1 MWQQNKS
8 LISALWIRFVVC
20 RTANPT
26 ACKATANQILNIN
39 HQYNMQKYTKV
50 AEIKDAIAKAKAD
63 GKTIGLVPTMGA
75 LHEGHLSLIRRAAQE
90 NDVVVVSLFVNP
102 IQFNNKEDL
111 AKYPRT
117 VDADLKLIESV
128 EGTIFVLVPSVEEMY
143 PEPVKEEY
151 HFGPL
156 EEVMEGP
163 QRPGHFSGVAVVV
176 RRLFDIA
183 TPDRAYFG
191 EKDYQQLAI
200 IRNLIE
206 QIKYPI
212 EIVACPIVRADDG
225 LALSSR
231 NMRLSP
237 AARAVAPAIHD
248 TLEQAAEMAEYED
261 VDDVKEWVM
270 STLGSFHEVNADQC
284 PDGLKF
290 EPEYFEVVNA
300 RTLQPI
306 ENWEEAGNDGAVGC
320 IAVWL
325 DGVRLIDIVKF

>member
-1 MWQQNKS
+1 
-8 LISALWIRFVVC
+8 
-20 RTANPT
+20 
-26 ACKATANQILNIN
+26 
-39 HQYNMQKYTKV
+39 MQKFTTV
-50 AEIKDAIAKAKAD
+50 ASLKQAVANAKSE
-63 GKTIGLVPTMGA
+63 GKTVGLVPTMGA
-75 LHEGHLSLIRRAAQE
+75 LHEGHLSLIRKAKEQ
-90 NDVVVVSLFVNP
+90 NDIVVVSLFVNP

-117 VDADLKLIESV
+117 VDADCEKIEKLENELQPGSNV
-128 EGTIFVLVPSVEEMY
+128 IFAFIPSVEEMY

-176 RRLFDIA
+176 RRLFDIVE
-183 TPDRAYFG
+183 PKRAYFG

-237 AARAVAPAIHD
+237 EARAIAPAINA
-248 TLEQAAEMAEYED
+248 TLEQAAEMAECEE

-270 STLGSFHEVNADQC
+270 DTLGSFHEVNAEQC
-284 PDGLKF
+284 PNGLKF
-290 EPEYFEVVNA
+290 EPEYFEIVNA
-300 RTLQPI
+300 KTLQPI
-306 ENWEEAGNDGAVGC
+306 ENWEDAGEDGAVGC

-325 DGVRLIDIVKF
+325 DGVRLIDVVKF

>member
-1 MWQQNKS
+1 MQQFTTV
-8 LISALWIRFVVC
+8 SALKEAVS
-20 RTANPT
+20 A
-26 ACKATANQILNIN
+26 
-39 HQYNMQKYTKV
+39 
-50 AEIKDAIAKAKAD
+50 AKQA
-63 GKTIGLVPTMGA
+63 GKSVGLVPTMGA
-75 LHEGHLSLIRRAAQE
+75 LHEGHLSLIRKAKEQ
-90 NDVVVVSLFVNP
+90 NDIVVVSVFVNP

-117 VDADLKLIESV
+117 VEADCEKLASANADMAFI
-128 EGTIFVLVPSVEEMY
+128 PSVEEMY
-143 PEPVKEEY
+143 PEPVNTTY

-176 RRLFDIA
+176 RRLFDIVE
-183 TPDRAYFG
+183 PQRAYFG

-206 QIKYPI
+206 QIHYPI
-212 EIVACPIVRADDG
+212 EIVPCPIVRTDDG

-237 AARAVAPAIHD
+237 AARAIAPTIYD
-248 TLEQAAEMAEYED
+248 TLQQAAEMAECEE

-270 STLGSFHEVNADQC
+270 SSLASFNEVNPDQC
-284 PDGLKF
+284 PDGLCF
-290 EPEYFEVVNA
+290 EPEYFEIVDA

-306 ENWEEAGNDGAVGC
+306 ETWDEAGEDGAVGC

>member
-1 MWQQNKS
+1 
-8 LISALWIRFVVC
+8 
-20 RTANPT
+20 
-26 ACKATANQILNIN
+26 
-39 HQYNMQKYTKV
+39 MQKFTTV
-50 AEIKDAIAKAKAD
+50 ASLKQAVANAKSE
-63 GKTIGLVPTMGA
+63 GKTVGLVPTMGA
-75 LHEGHLSLIRRAAQE
+75 LHDGHLSLIRKAKEQ
-90 NDVVVVSLFVNP
+90 NDIVVVSLFVNP

-117 VDADLKLIESV
+117 VDADCEKIEKLENELQPGSNVILAF
-128 EGTIFVLVPSVEEMY
+128 IPSVEEMY

-176 RRLFDIA
+176 RRLFDIVE
-183 TPDRAYFG
+183 PKRAYFG

-237 AARAVAPAIHD
+237 EARAIAPTINA
-248 TLEQAAEMAEYED
+248 TLEQAAEMAECED

-270 STLGSFHEVNADQC
+270 DTLGSFHEVNAEQC
-284 PDGLKF
+284 PNGLKF
-290 EPEYFEVVNA
+290 EPEYFEIVNA
-300 RTLQPI
+300 KTLQPI
-306 ENWEEAGNDGAVGC
+306 ENWEDAGEDGAVGC

-325 DGVRLIDIVKF
+325 DGVRLIDVVKF

>member
-1 MWQQNKS
+1 
-8 LISALWIRFVVC
+8 
-20 RTANPT
+20 
-26 ACKATANQILNIN
+26 
-39 HQYNMQKYTKV
+39 MQKFNTVASLKEALAKV
-50 AEIKDAIAKAKAD
+50 KAD
-63 GKTIGLVPTMGA
+63 GKTVGLVPTMGA
-75 LHEGHLSLIRRAAQE
+75 LHDGHLSLIRKAKEQ
-90 NDVVVVSLFVNP
+90 NDIVVVSVFVNP

-117 VDADLKLIESV
+117 VDADCEKLESV
-128 EGTIFVLVPSVEEMY
+128 NTDMVLIPSVEEMY
-143 PEPVKEEY
+143 PEPVKDVY

-176 RRLFDIA
+176 RRLFDIVE
-183 TPDRAYFG
+183 PQRAYFG

-212 EIVACPIVRADDG
+212 EIVPCPIVRAEDG

-237 AARAVAPAIHD
+237 AARAIAPAINA

-270 STLGSFHEVNADQC
+270 DTLGSYHEVNPEQC

-290 EPEYFEVVNA
+290 EPEYFEIVNA
-300 RTLQPI
+300 KTLQPI
-306 ENWEEAGNDGAVGC
+306 ENWQDAHDDGAVGC

-325 DGVRLIDIVKF
+325 DGVRLIDVVKF